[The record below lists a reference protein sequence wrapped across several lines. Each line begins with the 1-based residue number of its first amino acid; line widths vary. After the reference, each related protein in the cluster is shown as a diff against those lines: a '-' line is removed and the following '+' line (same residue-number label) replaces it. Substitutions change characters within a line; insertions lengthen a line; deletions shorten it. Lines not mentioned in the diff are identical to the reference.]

1 MATPTLIERLTPSAR
16 PHGAQL
22 MFSMTTLVV
31 EAFIVFF
38 AVLVAHQLLPEDR
51 VLNWTWGLLTAAAL
65 MACSR
70 MLKRG
75 PWPYVAGAVLQI
87 PMLLLGLQV
96 TPMWFL
102 GGGMALLYVYGVLK
116 GNQLDREK
124 DAIDRRVIAERA
136 AEEGA
141 APGDGPSAQ
150 S

>member
-1 MATPTLIERLTPSAR
+1 MAPTLLERLSPSAR
-16 PHGAQL
+16 AHGAQR
-22 MFSMTTLVV
+22 MFSATNLVV

-65 MACSR
+65 LICSR
-70 MLKRG
+70 MLTRG
-75 PWPYVAGAVLQI
+75 PWPYVAGAALQI
-87 PMLLLGLQV
+87 PMILLGLQV

-102 GGGMALLYVYGVLK
+102 GGGMAILYVYGVLK

-124 DAIDRRVIAERA
+124 DAIDRRVLAERA
-136 AEEGA
+136 AEED
-141 APGDGPSAQ
+141 DGPTAQ